1 MAQRG
6 EGYHQRVISGPLLL
20 ARALLANVR
29 FAVVQIGVIALA
41 ATVGIALRQL
51 PDYALQNA
59 GDYANEMAKLRAEY
73 EPTLGP
79 LVGLFERLG
88 LFRVFTSPWFT
99 ALLVL
104 LTISIIV
111 CTWDRLPKIAAATA
125 PSRPEQPDTFFGESL
140 PGRGVIDLPTSLPT
154 TSQLGVRANAAAAE
168 AKRDGWEV
176 SVAADPERNGGLLLH
191 ADRFRR
197 SGRFT
202 LVMHTGL
209 VVMLLGA
216 AASGIFGYT
225 QGILLTDG
233 EALPV
238 DKIGTAN
245 GLVIVNHAFSAPRTT
260 TGAFADFATDL
271 GVYVGGEEV
280 ARQMVRVNAP
290 LAYNGWSFHQ
300 NFFGPAARLEIRD
313 DAGALL
319 WSGDAP
325 FAAQVDG
332 APYATLPI
340 PGSNAGIEMQLRR
353 DASGVAAIFIVAS
366 APDSNGT
373 PAEDGTLPLKTIFAS
388 VLAEGDI
395 ATAPGAGFSVYL
407 REITAYTGIIA
418 RRDPASLLIWI
429 AAALI
434 MGGLMLTLRRPRARL
449 WLQIRPGLTAVP
461 IVLLTERGADPA
473 QYGAIIRRITRRLA
487 GEGA

>member
-1 MAQRG
+1 VDAELG
-6 EGYHQRVISGPLLL
+6 
-20 ARALLANVR
+20 ARA
-29 FAVVQIGVIALA
+29 
-41 ATVGIALRQL
+41 
-51 PDYALQNA
+51 
-59 GDYANEMAKLRAEY
+59 
-73 EPTLGP
+73 
-79 LVGLFERLG
+79 
-88 LFRVFTSPWFT
+88 S
-99 ALLVL
+99 
-104 LTISIIV
+104 
-111 CTWDRLPKIAAATA
+111 
-125 PSRPEQPDTFFGESL
+125 
-140 PGRGVIDLPTSLPT
+140 
-154 TSQLGVRANAAAAE
+154 AAAAE

-238 DKIGTAN
+238 GKIGTAD
-245 GLVIVNHAFSAPRTT
+245 GLVIVNHAFSAPRNA

-280 ARQMVRVNAP
+280 ARQTVRVNEP

-340 PGSNAGIEMQLRR
+340 PGSSAGIEMQLRR
-353 DASGVAAIFIVAS
+353 DASGVAAIFMVAS
-366 APDSNGT
+366 APDPNGT
-373 PAEDGTLPLKTIFAS
+373 PAEDGILPLKTIFAS

-407 REITAYTGIIA
+407 SEVTSYTGIIA

-449 WLQIRPGLTAVP
+449 WLQIRPGLAAVP

-473 QYGAIIRRITRRLA
+473 HYGAIIRRITRRLS

>member
-1 MAQRG
+1 M
-6 EGYHQRVISGPLLL
+6 ISGPLLL

-29 FAVVQIGVIALA
+29 FAVLQIGVIALA
-41 ATVGIALRQL
+41 STVGIALRQL

-104 LTISIIV
+104 LTVSIIV

-125 PSRPEQPDTFFGESL
+125 PSRPEQPNTFFSDSL
-140 PGRGVIDLPTSLPT
+140 PGRGVIDLAAALPT
-154 TSQLGVRANAAAAE
+154 TAELGVRANAAAAE
-168 AKRDGWEV
+168 AKRAGWEV
-176 SVAADPERNGGLLLH
+176 SVAADPDRNGGLLLH

-238 DKIGTAN
+238 GKIGTAD
-245 GLVIVNHAFSAPRTT
+245 GLVIVNHAFSAPRTE
-260 TGAFADFATDL
+260 TGAFTDFSTDL

-280 ARQMVRVNAP
+280 ARQLVRVNEP
-290 LAYNGWSFHQ
+290 LTYDGWSFHQ

-313 DAGALL
+313 DVGALL

-325 FAAQVDG
+325 FTAQIEG

-340 PGSNAGIEMQLRR
+340 PGSTAGIEMQLRR
-353 DASGVAAIFIVAS
+353 DTNGVAAIFVVAS
-366 APDSNGT
+366 APDLNAVPGD
-373 PAEDGTLPLKTIFAS
+373 DGRVPVKTLFAS
-388 VLAEGDI
+388 VLAEGDV

-407 REITAYTGIIA
+407 REVTSYTGIIA
-418 RRDPASLLIWI
+418 RRDPAALLIWV

-449 WLQIRPGLTAVP
+449 WLQIRPGVATVP
-461 IVLLTERGADPA
+461 IALLTERGTDSA
-473 QYGAIIRRITRRLA
+473 QYGGIIRRITRRLS
-487 GEGA
+487 GEGV

>member
-1 MAQRG
+1 
-6 EGYHQRVISGPLLL
+6 VISGPLLL

-29 FAVVQIGVIALA
+29 FAVLQIGIIALA
-41 ATVGIALRQL
+41 SSVGIALRQL

-59 GDYANEMAKLRAEY
+59 GDYASEMAKLRAEY

-79 LVGLFERLG
+79 LVDLFERLG
-88 LFRVFTSPWFT
+88 FFRVFTSPWFT

-125 PSRPEQPDTFFGESL
+125 PSRPEQPDTFFSPSL
-140 PGRGVIDLPTSLPT
+140 PGRGVIDLASALPTSPE
-154 TSQLGVRANAAAAE
+154 LGSRVDAAAAE

-176 SVAADPERNGGLLLH
+176 QIAAEPERGGGLLLH

-216 AASGIFGYT
+216 AASGFFGYT
-225 QGILLTDG
+225 QGILLTEG

-238 DKIGTAN
+238 GKIGTAN
-245 GLVIVNHAFSAPRTT
+245 GLVIVNHAFSAPRTE
-260 TGAFADFATDL
+260 TGAFADFSTDL

-280 ARQMVRVNAP
+280 ARQLVRVNEP
-290 LAYNGWSFHQ
+290 LAYDGWSFHQ

-325 FAAQVDG
+325 FASQVDG

-340 PGSNAGIEMQLRR
+340 PGSSAGIEMQLRR
-353 DASGVAAIFIVAS
+353 DANGVAAIFMVAS
-366 APDSNGT
+366 APDPSGI
-373 PAEDGTLPLKTIFAS
+373 PAEDGTLPLRTIFAS
-388 VLAEGDI
+388 VLAVGEV

-407 REITAYTGIIA
+407 REVTSYTGIIA

-449 WLQIRPGLTAVP
+449 WLQIRPGSSSVP

-473 QYGAIIRRITRRLA
+473 QYGAIIRRITRRLS
-487 GEGA
+487 GEEA

>member
-1 MAQRG
+1 MAQRC

-29 FAVVQIGVIALA
+29 FAVLQIGVIALA
-41 ATVGIALRQL
+41 SAVGIALRQL

-79 LVGLFERLG
+79 LVSVFERLG

-104 LTISIIV
+104 LTVSIIV

-140 PGRGVIDLPTSLPT
+140 PGRGVIDLSTALPVDAE
-154 TSQLGVRANAAAAE
+154 LGARANAAAAE

-238 DKIGTAN
+238 GKIGAAD
-245 GLVIVNHAFSAPRTT
+245 GLVIVNHAFSAPRTE
-260 TGAFADFATDL
+260 TGAFADFSTDL

-280 ARQMVRVNAP
+280 ARQLVRVNEP
-290 LAYNGWSFHQ
+290 LAYDGWSFHQ

-313 DAGALL
+313 DTGALL

-325 FAAQVDG
+325 FAAQADG

-340 PGSNAGIEMQLRR
+340 PGSSAGIEMQLRR
-353 DASGVAAIFIVAS
+353 DANGVAAIFIVAS
-366 APDSNGT
+366 APDPNGT
-373 PAEDGTLPLKTIFAS
+373 PTEDGTLPLRTIFAS
-388 VLAEGDI
+388 VLAEGDV
-395 ATAPGAGFSVYL
+395 AAAPGAGFSVYL
-407 REITAYTGIIA
+407 REVTSYTGIIA

-449 WLQIRPGLTAVP
+449 WLQIRPGLAAVP

-473 QYGAIIRRITRRLA
+473 QYGAIIRRITRRLS

>member
-6 EGYHQRVISGPLLL
+6 EGYHQRVIRGPLLL

-29 FAVVQIGVIALA
+29 FAVLQIGVIALA

-59 GDYANEMAKLRAEY
+59 GDYATEMAKLRATY

-79 LVGLFERLG
+79 LVGIFERLG

-104 LTISIIV
+104 LTVSIVV

-125 PSRPEQPDTFFGESL
+125 PSRPEQPDTFFSPSL
-140 PGRGVIDLPTSLPT
+140 PGRGVIDLPAALPVDAT
-154 TSQLGVRANAAAAE
+154 LGHRATAAAAE
-168 AKRDGWEV
+168 AKRNGWEV
-176 SVAADPERNGGLLLH
+176 SVAADPERSGGLLLH

-238 DKIGTAN
+238 GKIGTAD
-245 GLVIVNHAFSAPRTT
+245 GLVIVNHSFSAPRTS

-280 ARQMVRVNAP
+280 ARQRVRVNEP
-290 LAYNGWSFHQ
+290 LSYNGWSFHQ

-313 DAGALL
+313 DTGALL

-325 FAAQVDG
+325 FSAQVDG

-340 PGSNAGIEMQLRR
+340 PGSSAGIEMQLRR

-366 APDSNGT
+366 APDLGAT
-373 PAEDGTLPLKTIFAS
+373 PADDGSLPLKTIFAS

-407 REITAYTGIIA
+407 REITSYTGIIA
-418 RRDPASLLIWI
+418 RRDPASLIIWI

-449 WLQIRPGLTAVP
+449 WLQIRPGISTVP

-473 QYGAIIRRITRRLA
+473 QYGAIIQRITRHLA
-487 GEGA
+487 EEGA

>member
-1 MAQRG
+1 
-6 EGYHQRVISGPLLL
+6 
-20 ARALLANVR
+20 
-29 FAVVQIGVIALA
+29 
-41 ATVGIALRQL
+41 
-51 PDYALQNA
+51 
-59 GDYANEMAKLRAEY
+59 
-73 EPTLGP
+73 
-79 LVGLFERLG
+79 
-88 LFRVFTSPWFT
+88 
-99 ALLVL
+99 
-104 LTISIIV
+104 
-111 CTWDRLPKIAAATA
+111 
-125 PSRPEQPDTFFGESL
+125 
-140 PGRGVIDLPTSLPT
+140 
-154 TSQLGVRANAAAAE
+154 
-168 AKRDGWEV
+168 V
-176 SVAADPERNGGLLLH
+176 SVAADPDRDGGLLLH

-238 DKIGTAN
+238 GKIGAAD
-245 GLVIVNHAFSAPRTT
+245 GLVIVNHAFSAPRNE
-260 TGAFADFATDL
+260 TGAFADFSTDL

-280 ARQMVRVNAP
+280 ARQLVRVNEP
-290 LAYNGWSFHQ
+290 LAYDGWSFHQ

-313 DAGALL
+313 DTGALL

-340 PGSNAGIEMQLRR
+340 PGSSAGIEMQLRR
-353 DASGVAAIFIVAS
+353 DTNGVAAIFIVAS
-366 APDSNGT
+366 APDPNGT
-373 PAEDGTLPLKTIFAS
+373 PTEDGTLPLKTIFAS
-388 VLAEGDI
+388 VLAEGDV
-395 ATAPGAGFSVYL
+395 AAAPGAGFSVYL
-407 REITAYTGIIA
+407 REVTSYTGIIA

-449 WLQIRPGLTAVP
+449 WLQIRPGSSAVP

-473 QYGAIIRRITRRLA
+473 HYGAIIRRITRRLS

>member
-29 FAVVQIGVIALA
+29 FAVLQIGVIALA

-59 GDYANEMAKLRAEY
+59 GDYATEMGKLRAAY

-79 LVGLFERLG
+79 LVGIFERLG
-88 LFRVFTSPWFT
+88 FFRVFTSPWFT

-104 LTISIIV
+104 LTVSITV
-111 CTWDRLPKIAAATA
+111 CTLDRLPKIAAATA
-125 PSRPEQPDTFFGESL
+125 RSRPEQSDTFFGASL
-140 PGRGVIDLPTSLPT
+140 PGRGVIDLSAALPADAE
-154 TSQLGVRANAAAAE
+154 LGARANAAAAE
-168 AKRDGWEV
+168 AKRAGWEV
-176 SVAADPERNGGLLLH
+176 NVTADPERSGALLLH

-197 SGRFT
+197 SYRFT

-238 DKIGTAN
+238 GKIGTAD
-245 GLVIVNHAFSAPRTT
+245 GLVIVNHAFSAPRTS

-271 GVYVGGEEV
+271 GVYVGGVEV
-280 ARQMVRVNAP
+280 ARQTVRVNEP

-325 FAAQVDG
+325 FSAVVEG

-340 PGSNAGIEMQLRR
+340 PGSSAGIEMQLRR
-353 DASGVAAIFIVAS
+353 DASGVAAVFMVAS
-366 APDSNGT
+366 APDLSGT
-373 PAEDGTLPLKTIFAS
+373 PAADGSLPLKTIFAS
-388 VLAEGDI
+388 VLAAGDV

-407 REITAYTGIIA
+407 REITSYTGIIA
-418 RRDPASLLIWI
+418 RRDPASLIIWI

-449 WLQIRPGLTAVP
+449 WLQIRPGLTTVP
-461 IVLLTERGADPA
+461 IVLLTERGADPVH
-473 QYGAIIRRITRRLA
+473 YGAIIRRIADRLA

>member
-6 EGYHQRVISGPLLL
+6 EGYHQRVIRGPLLL

-29 FAVVQIGVIALA
+29 FAMLQIGVIALA

-59 GDYANEMAKLRAEY
+59 GDYATEMAKLRATY

-79 LVGLFERLG
+79 LVGIFERLG

-104 LTISIIV
+104 LTVSIVV

-125 PSRPEQPDTFFGESL
+125 PSRPEQPDTFFSPSL
-140 PGRGVIDLPTSLPT
+140 PGRGVIDLPAALPVDAT
-154 TSQLGVRANAAAAE
+154 LGHRATAAAAE
-168 AKRDGWEV
+168 AKRNGWEV
-176 SVAADPERNGGLLLH
+176 SVAADPERSGGLLLH

-238 DKIGTAN
+238 GKIGTAD
-245 GLVIVNHAFSAPRTT
+245 GLVIVNHSFSAPRTS

-280 ARQMVRVNAP
+280 ARQRVRVNEP

-313 DAGALL
+313 DTGALL

-325 FAAQVDG
+325 FSAQVDG

-340 PGSNAGIEMQLRR
+340 PGSSAGIEMQLRR

-366 APDSNGT
+366 APDLGAS
-373 PAEDGTLPLKTIFAS
+373 PADDGSLPLKTIFAS

-407 REITAYTGIIA
+407 REITSYTGIIA
-418 RRDPASLLIWI
+418 RRDPASLIIWI

-449 WLQIRPGLTAVP
+449 WLQIRPGISTVP

-473 QYGAIIRRITRRLA
+473 QYGAIIQRITRHLA
-487 GEGA
+487 EEGA

>member
-6 EGYHQRVISGPLLL
+6 EGYHQRVIRGPLLL

-29 FAVVQIGVIALA
+29 FAVLQIGVIALA

-59 GDYANEMAKLRAEY
+59 GDYATEMAKLRATY

-79 LVGLFERLG
+79 LVGIFERLG

-104 LTISIIV
+104 LTVSIVV

-125 PSRPEQPDTFFGESL
+125 PSRPEQPDTFFSPSL
-140 PGRGVIDLPTSLPT
+140 PGRGVIDLPAALPVDAT
-154 TSQLGVRANAAAAE
+154 LGHRATAAAAE
-168 AKRDGWEV
+168 AKRNGWEV
-176 SVAADPERNGGLLLH
+176 SVAADPERSGGLLLH

-238 DKIGTAN
+238 GKIGTAD
-245 GLVIVNHAFSAPRTT
+245 GLVIVNHSFSAPRTS

-280 ARQMVRVNAP
+280 ARQRVRVNEP
-290 LAYNGWSFHQ
+290 LSYNGWSFHQ

-313 DAGALL
+313 DTGALL

-325 FAAQVDG
+325 FSAQVDG

-340 PGSNAGIEMQLRR
+340 PGSSAGIEMQLRR

-366 APDSNGT
+366 APDLGAT
-373 PAEDGTLPLKTIFAS
+373 PADDGSLPLKTIFAS

-407 REITAYTGIIA
+407 REITSYTGIIA
-418 RRDPASLLIWI
+418 RRDPASLIIWI

-449 WLQIRPGLTAVP
+449 WLQIRPGISTVP

-473 QYGAIIRRITRRLA
+473 QYGAIIQRITRQLA
-487 GEGA
+487 EEGA